1 MYKRILVP
9 VDFTEK
15 SHRALESAC
24 QMAKKLESA
33 VYIMHVIK
41 AALSVYLDAF
51 GDYKSKATAGQKF
64 SEEVLAI
71 NESKMLKL
79 INKFDSS
86 GLTTHSKLKADS
98 TPNEIARLVAEEAFD
113 LTVVGNYEQGRFDEV
128 FRRTNP
134 EKINP
139 MLTVNKALADFKVSK
154 ISVTTNLSDDYSS
167 STQQLM
173 DFVKTFNA
181 EVNFVYVNTQANFM
195 TTLQVEKITTEF
207 KALNSLGKQ
216 KASVFNAKSLK
227 RGILYAADYYESDMI
242 GLFSHH
248 SGNIKNL
255 FVGNITEDLIT
266 KSDIPVL
273 TFNLS
278 VQQ

>member
-1 MYKRILVP
+1 
-9 VDFTEK
+9 
-15 SHRALESAC
+15 
-24 QMAKKLESA
+24 
-33 VYIMHVIK
+33 
-41 AALSVYLDAF
+41 
-51 GDYKSKATAGQKF
+51 
-64 SEEVLAI
+64 
-71 NESKMLKL
+71 
-79 INKFDSS
+79 
-86 GLTTHSKLKADS
+86 
-98 TPNEIARLVAEEAFD
+98 
-113 LTVVGNYEQGRFDEV
+113 
-128 FRRTNP
+128 
-134 EKINP
+134 
-139 MLTVNKALADFKVSK
+139 
-154 ISVTTNLSDDYSS
+154 
-167 STQQLM
+167 M